1 MPEKIRTLIVD
12 DEELARDR
20 LRSLLSREERIE
32 IIGEAS
38 DGKGAVSEIEKLKPD
53 LVFLD
58 VQMPEMNG
66 FEVLEAL
73 DEGTRPN
80 VVFCTA
86 HDKFALKAFD
96 VHAVDYLLKPF
107 DRERFQTALQR
118 AVAKVEGS
126 KKGQKGTEKDAGV
139 AAVLKE
145 VKPSAPVERLLVKAE
160 GRVLLIKVE
169 DIDFVEAADNYVN
182 LKVGKDSHMMR
193 ETMSSLETRLPA
205 DRFMRISR
213 SAIVNVERIQELQP
227 MFHGEYVVVL
237 KNGAKLT
244 LSRSYRDKLD
254 KLMGSAG

>member
-20 LRSLLSREERIE
+20 LRSLLSREPRIE
-32 IIGEAS
+32 IVGEAG
-38 DGKGAVSEIEKLKPD
+38 DGKAAVSAIEELKPD

-58 VQMPEMNG
+58 VQMPELNG
-66 FEVLEAL
+66 FEVLENL
-73 DEGTRPN
+73 GDETRPN

-107 DRERFQTALQR
+107 DRERFQKALER
-118 AVAKVEGS
+118 AMAKVEA
-126 KKGQKGTEKDAGV
+126 QKPGRKDAAV
-139 AAVLKE
+139 SAVLKE
-145 VKPSAPVERLLVKAE
+145 VKPVGAPVERLLVKCD

-169 DIDFVEAADNYVN
+169 DIDYVEAADNYVS
-182 LKVGKDSHMMR
+182 LRVGKESHMMR
-193 ETMSSLETRLPA
+193 ETMSSLEGRLPP
-205 DRFMRISR
+205 DKFMRISR
-213 SAIVNVERIQELQP
+213 SSIVNVERIQELQP

-237 KNGAKLT
+237 KNGTKLT

-254 KLMGSAG
+254 RLMGSAG

>member
-12 DEELARDR
+12 DEELARER
-20 LRSLLSREERIE
+20 LRSLLSREPRIE
-32 IIGEAS
+32 VIGEAG
-38 DGKGAVSEIEKLKPD
+38 DGKSAVSTIEKEKPD

-58 VQMPEMNG
+58 VQMPELNG
-66 FEVLEAL
+66 FEVLDAL
-73 DEGTRPN
+73 EEDSRPN

-107 DRERFQTALQR
+107 DRERLQKALDR
-118 AVAKVEGS
+118 AITKVES
-126 KKGQKGTEKDAGV
+126 QKRGEKDGSV
-139 AAVLKE
+139 SAVLKE
-145 VKPSAPVERLLVKAE
+145 VKPATPVERLLVKAD

-169 DIDFVEAADNYVN
+169 DIDYVEAADNYVN
-182 LKVGKDSHMMR
+182 LRVGKESHMMR
-193 ETMSSLETRLPA
+193 ETMSSLEQRLPP

-213 SAIVNVERIQELQP
+213 STIVNVERIQELQP

-237 KNGAKLT
+237 KNATKLT

-254 KLMGSAG
+254 RLLGSAG

>member
-1 MPEKIRTLIVD
+1 MAEKIRTLIVD

-38 DGKGAVSEIEKLKPD
+38 DGKAAVSEIEKLKPD

-73 DEGTRPN
+73 DEETRPN

-118 AVAKVEGS
+118 AVAKVEAGKS
-126 KKGQKGTEKDAGV
+126 GKKEKDAVGE
-139 AAVLKE
+139 VLKD
-145 VKPSAPVERLLVKAE
+145 VKPAGAVERLLVKGD

-182 LKVGKDSHMMR
+182 LKVGKESHMMR
-193 ETMSSLETRLPA
+193 ETMSSLEGRLPA

>member
-1 MPEKIRTLIVD
+1 MPEKIRTLVVD

-20 LRSLLSREERIE
+20 LKSLLAREPRIE
-32 IIGEAS
+32 VIAEAG
-38 DGKGAVSEIEKLKPD
+38 DGKGAVAAIEKLKPD

-58 VQMPEMNG
+58 VQMPELNG

-73 DEGTRPN
+73 DAEARPN

-107 DRERFQTALQR
+107 DKERFQTALER
-118 AVAKVEGS
+118 AISKVELARGGQ
-126 KKGQKGTEKDAGV
+126 GQKENAVT
-139 AAVLKE
+139 AVLKE
-145 VKPSAPVERLLVKAE
+145 VKPAGPVERLLVKSE

-169 DIDFVEAADNYVN
+169 DIDYIEAADNYVS
-182 LKVGKDSHMMR
+182 LRVGKDSHLMR
-193 ETMSSLETRLPA
+193 ETMSSLEAKLPP

-213 SAIVNVERIQELQP
+213 SSIVNVERIQELQP

-237 KNGAKLT
+237 KSGAKLT

-254 KLMGSAG
+254 RLLGSAG